1 MNIEVPRGERT
12 EIGLAYHY
20 RDDVPEVLAKWVEE
34 LTPGSTLNLIVPD
47 IAFFV
52 QNYRRGCLDAFHA
65 LVVGG
70 DNDKAYQYRTAFD
83 EQTLAEAMRQA
94 GLIDVRHYDRKPGY
108 LHMAGDKP
116 QTPIP
121 ALADISIHA
130 VISQPRLGFT
140 TFWMAIAEALMPLG
154 IPIMEGG
161 TAYWEQ
167 GMQGVIERTVS
178 AATTPPDA
186 ILTLDHDTPP
196 KTADILALKR
206 ILMEH
211 PEVDAVVPLQASRHN
226 GKSALFAMDLP
237 TGVETLDAI
246 PASYFK
252 HPIARITRGH
262 FGCTLIRRRVF
273 EVLPKPWFPGR
284 TDAQGSYGVGKID
297 PDCGFWDQFIRHGL
311 QLRLATRVRVPHL
324 VLMMAWP
331 DHKFEAI
338 YQTIDDYRKNG
349 PPNV

>member
-1 MNIEVPRGERT
+1 MNEPRGERI

-20 RDDVPEVLAKWVEE
+20 RDEVPKVLAQWVEE

-47 IAFFV
+47 FAFV
-52 QNYRRGCLDAFHA
+52 AQNYRPGMIEPFHE

-70 DNDKAYQYRTAFD
+70 ANEAVLQYRCAFD
-83 EQTLAEAMRQA
+83 ERTLAEFMRQA

-116 QTPIP
+116 ESPIP
-121 ALADISIHA
+121 VIGDLTIHA

-140 TFWMAIAEALMPLG
+140 AFWMAITEALLPLR
-154 IPIMEGG
+154 IPLMEGG

-167 GMQGVIERTVS
+167 GMQVVIERALST
-178 AATTPPDA
+178 ATTPPDA
-186 ILTLDHDTPP
+186 VLTLDHDTPP
-196 KTADILALKR
+196 QATDILALKR

-211 PEVDAVVPLQASRHN
+211 PEVDAIVPLQASRHR
-226 GKSALFAMDLP
+226 KSSLFAMDLP
-237 TGVETLDAI
+237 TGVESLDAV
-246 PASYFK
+246 PESYFK
-252 HPIARITRGH
+252 HPLARIVRGH

-284 TDAQGSYGVGKID
+284 TDAQGSYGPGKVD
-297 PDCGFWDQFIRHGL
+297 PDCGFWDQFIKAGL

-331 DHKFEAI
+331 DKKFEPV
-338 YQTIDDYRKNG
+338 YQTIEDYRTNG
-349 PPNV
+349 RPNVG